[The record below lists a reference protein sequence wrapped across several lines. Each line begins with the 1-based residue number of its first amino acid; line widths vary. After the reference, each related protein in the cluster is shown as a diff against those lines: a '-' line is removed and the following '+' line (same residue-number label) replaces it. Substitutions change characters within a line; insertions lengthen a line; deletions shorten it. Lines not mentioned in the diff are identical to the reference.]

1 MVASA
6 WCFQAGAQFFG
17 ISTGVAATL
26 TGGLIITS
34 EATFYLG
41 IALLGRE
48 MWGKIKTFSLER
60 KQRWTILILIRS
72 LPH

>member
-26 TGGLIITS
+26 TGGPIITS
-34 EATFYLG
+34 EATFYLR
-41 IALLGRE
+41 IALLGRK
-48 MWGKIKTFSLER
+48 MWEKIKTFSLER
-60 KQRWTILILIRS
+60 TQRWTILILIRS